1 MAAGGL
7 CKWSGQLPEGPR
19 GKAKRAGPAA
29 RGRLAWFLARLIL
42 ARLIFARPYWR
53 RAFSGAMKACLTVQ
67 RVICTCM
74 GPGLAVHRVLCTSSQ
89 LARMCKEPFAR
100 RKYREIH
107 SIEILVPK
115 ILDHVHHPPNRQK
128 IAKTTPFR

>member
-29 RGRLAWFLARLIL
+29 RDRLAWFLARLIL

-53 RAFSGAMKACLTVQ
+53 RAFSGAMIQTPTSY
-67 RVICTCM
+67 RV
-74 GPGLAVHRVLCTSSQ
+74 ASVFW
-89 LARMCKEPFAR
+89 AA
-100 RKYREIH
+100 
-107 SIEILVPK
+107 PK
-115 ILDHVHHPPNRQK
+115 Q
-128 IAKTTPFR
+128 A